1 MFDLNPLEVLNKRS
15 LSHIPPHFAKL
26 KIEDG
31 NRFLV
36 STNTMESWVRTRLRG
51 RYAIAKLPSI
61 DKDGHLKTATFVAFE
76 DQKELTYFMLACPH
90 LRRN

>member
-15 LSHIPPHFAKL
+15 LNYIPPHFSKVKVSDSEL
-26 KIEDG
+26 GIG
-31 NRFLV
+31 NL
-36 STNTMESWVRTRLRG
+36 ESWVRNKLNG
-51 RYAIAKLPSI
+51 RYAVAKIPSI

>member
-26 KIEDG
+26 KVDDG
-31 NRFLV
+31 NSFL
-36 STNTMESWVRTRLRG
+36 SQNGNIESWVRTRLKG
-51 RYAIAKLPSI
+51 RYSISKLPSI

>member
-15 LSHIPPHFAKL
+15 LSFIPPHFAKM
-26 KIEDG
+26 KIGESDYGLG
-31 NRFLV
+31 NLE
-36 STNTMESWVRTRLRG
+36 TWVRNRLKG

>member
-1 MFDLNPLEVLNKRS
+1 MFDLNPLEVLQKRTVS
-15 LSHIPPHFAKL
+15 SIPPHFVKTKLNQHEIVFNGIESWIKSKL
-26 KIEDG
+26 K
-31 NRFLV
+31 
-36 STNTMESWVRTRLRG
+36 G
-51 RYAIAKLPSI
+51 RYAISAIPSI

>member
-15 LSHIPPHFAKL
+15 VSHIPPHFAKFKIDDQGLFQHSSLENWVKAKL
-26 KIEDG
+26 K
-31 NRFLV
+31 
-36 STNTMESWVRTRLRG
+36 G
-51 RYAIAKLPSI
+51 RYAISKQPTI

-76 DQKELTYFMLACPH
+76 DQKELTYFMLACPY

>member
-15 LSHIPPHFAKL
+15 LTNIPPHFSKV
-26 KIEDG
+26 KINDHELGFG
-31 NRFLV
+31 NL
-36 STNTMESWVRTRLRG
+36 ESWVRTKLKG
-51 RYAIAKLPSI
+51 RYAIAKVPSI

>member
-26 KIEDG
+26 KVEEGNQFLSQAGTIE
-31 NRFLV
+31 
-36 STNTMESWVRTRLRG
+36 TWVRTRLKG
-51 RYAIAKLPSI
+51 RYSIARLPSI

>member
-26 KIEDG
+26 KVDDG
-31 NRFLV
+31 GHFL
-36 STNTMESWVRTRLRG
+36 SGNIESWVRTRLRG
-51 RYAIAKLPSI
+51 RYSIAKLPSI
-61 DKDGHLKTATFVAFE
+61 DKDGYLKTATFVAFE

>member
-15 LSHIPPHFAKL
+15 LSFIPPHFSKMQVSQNEIGFGSLENWVKSKL
-26 KIEDG
+26 K
-31 NRFLV
+31 
-36 STNTMESWVRTRLRG
+36 G
-51 RYAIAKLPSI
+51 RYAIAQIPSI
-61 DKDGHLKTATFVAFE
+61 DKEGHLKTATFVAFE

>member
-15 LSHIPPHFAKL
+15 LSHIPPHFAKFKIDDSGYLQSSSLENWVKIKL
-26 KIEDG
+26 K
-31 NRFLV
+31 
-36 STNTMESWVRTRLRG
+36 G
-51 RYAIAKLPSI
+51 RYAIARQPSL

>member
-15 LSHIPPHFAKL
+15 LSHIPPHFAKF
-26 KIEDG
+26 KIDDRGFGFGGDNLE
-31 NRFLV
+31 N
-36 STNTMESWVRTRLRG
+36 WIRTRLKG
-51 RYAIAKLPSI
+51 RYAIAKQPTI

>member
-26 KIEDG
+26 KVEDG

-36 STNTMESWVRTRLRG
+36 STGTIEGWVRTRLKG
-51 RYAIAKLPSI
+51 RYSIARLPAI